1 MNPVKGQSSED
12 RFPKIKGVFQDHSF
26 FQFYNYVLT
35 PNIKPNISLNNHS
48 KVRGGDSS
56 LRSNN
61 SFITDNT
68 E

>member
-35 PNIKPNISLNNHS
+35 PNIRPNIGLDNHS
-48 KVRGGDSS
+48 AFRGSDSPIIRKNKES
-56 LRSNN
+56 S
-61 SFITDNT
+61 
-68 E
+68 